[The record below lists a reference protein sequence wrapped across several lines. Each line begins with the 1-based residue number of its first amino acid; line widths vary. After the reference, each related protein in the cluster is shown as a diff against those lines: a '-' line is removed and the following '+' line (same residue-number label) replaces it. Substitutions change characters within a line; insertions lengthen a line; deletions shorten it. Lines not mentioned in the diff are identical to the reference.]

1 MTYYMDII
9 MVPIQIIVAL
19 FTVYY
24 TVLAISGMFRKKEV
38 KILTPKNRFA
48 IIVAAHNE
56 EQVLGALIDNLFMLK
71 YPRELYD
78 VYVVADNCTDGT
90 AQLARDHG
98 AIVYERFNKEEVGKG
113 YAMDWLFHKVY

>member
-9 MVPIQIIVAL
+9 MIPIQIIVAL

-24 TVLAISGMFRKKEV
+24 TVLAISGMFRKKEA

-56 EQVLGALIDNLFMLK
+56 E
-71 YPRELYD
+71 
-78 VYVVADNCTDGT
+78 
-90 AQLARDHG
+90 
-98 AIVYERFNKEEVGKG
+98 
-113 YAMDWLFHKVY
+113 

>member
-56 EQVLGALIDNLFMLK
+56 
-71 YPRELYD
+71 
-78 VYVVADNCTDGT
+78 
-90 AQLARDHG
+90 
-98 AIVYERFNKEEVGKG
+98 
-113 YAMDWLFHKVY
+113 

>member
-24 TVLAISGMFRKKEV
+24 TLLAISGMFRKKEV

-48 IIVAAHNE
+48 IIVAAHSE

-90 AQLARDHG
+90 AHRL
-98 AIVYERFNKEEVGKG
+98 
-113 YAMDWLFHKVY
+113 